1 MTNATISM
9 EKHASSMEQGMILL
23 QEEFIESENHR
34 ANQSVSIDQ
43 QIREK
48 YQLEKPPTN
57 LFTF

>member
-1 MTNATISM
+1 MANATNSM
-9 EKHASSMEQGMILL
+9 AKHASSMEKGMIVL